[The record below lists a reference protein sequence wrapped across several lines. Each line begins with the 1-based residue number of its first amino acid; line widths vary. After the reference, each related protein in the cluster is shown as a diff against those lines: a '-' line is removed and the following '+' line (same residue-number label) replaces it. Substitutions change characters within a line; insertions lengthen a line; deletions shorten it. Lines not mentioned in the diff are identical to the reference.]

1 MSTSKG
7 RLIFKNSSFISF
19 HLKIHLTL
27 IFTDDDE
34 MTPEELQVFWE
45 AGLYGSSETATEL
58 FTRLDLDSDN
68 ILTRSNWTDLFHALD
83 CSE

>member
-1 MSTSKG
+1 MFTCKG
-7 RLIFKNSSFISF
+7 RLISRNNSFISF
-19 HLKIHLTL
+19 HLKVHSSL
-27 IFTDDDE
+27 IFVDDDE
-34 MTPEELQVFWE
+34 VTPEELQVFWE